1 MPQSHECEAE
11 ERTRTFP
18 ITVVPMSFSPTDDH
32 LPQAQR
38 LRLRVNGYANSEE
51 DLREITLHALLPL
64 PGWASS
70 TARQIANLP
79 QTRNST
85 LRAGRTT
92 PRMTTP
98 ATSQIRSNYE
108 ACLADQR
115 GMPPPLQCKHCSHPS
130 RPGGPFTKCVVLAG
144 FFGGACTNCKVNN
157 TASRCSLYTR
167 MLYSSKLSRVLTNQ

>member
-1 MPQSHECEAE
+1 MN
-11 ERTRTFP
+11 
-18 ITVVPMSFSPTDDH
+18 FSPTEEH
-32 LPQAQR
+32 LPRAQV
-38 LRLRVNGYANSEE
+38 LRFRVNGDANTEE
-51 DLREITLHALLPL
+51 DLREITLQALLPL
-64 PGWASS
+64 PVWASS
-70 TARQIANLP
+70 TARQIADLP
-79 QTRNST
+79 RTRNST
-85 LRAGRTT
+85 LRAGRIA
-92 PRMTTP
+92 PRITTP

-130 RPGGPFTKCVVLAG
+130 RPGGPFTECVVLTG